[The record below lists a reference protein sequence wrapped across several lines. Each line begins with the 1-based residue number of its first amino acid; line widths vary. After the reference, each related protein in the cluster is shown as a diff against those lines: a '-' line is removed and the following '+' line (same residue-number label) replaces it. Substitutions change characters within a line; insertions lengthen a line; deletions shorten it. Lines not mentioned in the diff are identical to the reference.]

1 MKIGD
6 FGLKQRKM
14 NKSLLKR
21 EGREYVR
28 RNPRLKG
35 VVDLYREI
43 FAVQRRLSGRVPDQL
58 PHIDGGQISWRLDRE
73 MTLIEPG
80 ELAVDVGL
88 LRGMMRELGRVIG
101 ERSGRKPQGW
111 ERFLEEELS
120 DDGKLL
126 FLSRAFTERDE
137 NALEEAIRAY
147 TPEPSLVYLLLHVS
161 MAPFYWRAAAALAR
175 KADLDEIPRGTCP
188 VCGDLPLMGFL
199 RPEDGLRVLECSL
212 CGSRWGI
219 PRIMCPFCRNMDQ
232 DKLGYF
238 FAEGDREHRVYFCE
252 KCSKYLKVSLAVRGD
267 GEELVLPLEDLAT
280 LHLDRAAEERGYV
293 RGCRTVFS

>member
-1 MKIGD
+1 M
-6 FGLKQRKM
+6 
-14 NKSLLKR
+14 
-21 EGREYVR
+21 
-28 RNPRLKG
+28 KG

-88 LRGMMRELGRVIG
+88 LRGIMRELGRVIG

-126 FLSRAFTERDE
+126 SLSRAFTERDE

-252 KCSKYLKVSLAVRGD
+252 KCGKYLKVSLAVRGN